1 MASHNYKLYLYFIIA
16 RASRALSN
24 IASDYAVN
32 KLRKYDFLPGQSGC
46 LPHFLLCFPSYS
58 SSPFFLSLPSLACL
72 ILLLLLL
79 ATLELC
85 SSWRHF
91 RARWRAPLL
100 LLDEWAGGVPRC
112 LCWHLLALG
121 RSSSSSVGPVVPVG
135 SAAAAVEPVFVFF
148 NLLHGESD
156 VN

>member
-46 LPHFLLCFPSYS
+46 H
-58 SSPFFLSLPSLACL
+58 SLPSPTASP
-72 ILLLLLL
+72 
-79 ATLELC
+79 EL
-85 SSWRHF
+85 
-91 RARWRAPLL
+91 PLCFL
-100 LLDEWAGGVPRC
+100 SYF
-112 LCWHLLALG
+112 
-121 RSSSSSVGPVVPVG
+121 SSSSFAFSCLPHPVASAVGHVRIMLVMAALPSPLAYPIVVVLPVG
-135 SAAAAVEPVFVFF
+135 GGRAKVLVLAFIGAGPQQQRWACRACAAVEPVFVFF

>member
-46 LPHFLLCFPSYS
+46 HSLPSPTASPLLLLFFPSYF
-58 SSPFFLSLPSLACL
+58 SSPSIPSLSALACL

-91 RARWRAPLL
+91 RARWRVPLL
-100 LLDEWAGGVPRC
+100 LFCQWAGGACQGACAGIYWRWAAAAP
-112 LCWHLLALG
+112 
-121 RSSSSSVGPVVPVG
+121 
-135 SAAAAVEPVFVFF
+135 SAAAAALGLSCLRCCRACLRVF
-148 NLLHGESD
+148 
-156 VN
+156 

>member
-1 MASHNYKLYLYFIIA
+1 MNYQFSLSFLCVVVVVLLLLYAGVTVKIVMASHNYKLYLYFIIA

-32 KLRKYDFLPGQSGC
+32 KLRKYDFLPGQSAC
-46 LPHFLLCFPSYS
+46 LPHFLLFPLFFPSYFS
-58 SSPFFLSLPSLACL
+58 SSSFRSLPSLVCL

-100 LLDEWAGGVPRC
+100 LC
-112 LCWHLLALG
+112 C
-121 RSSSSSVGPVVPVG
+121 
-135 SAAAAVEPVFVFF
+135 
-148 NLLHGESD
+148 
-156 VN
+156 